1 VKPTPTQCASPSP
14 APGGVRASFSP
25 GNMVGELRQDGF
37 LALAE
42 RARGNIDACNP
53 DKKRITVRFDMHVHD
68 NEIGLVRDAVNDPPG
83 DVKMAKC
90 CAYAIRDAQ
99 HAGQKLGEHGIYSS
113 AEVTWR

>member
-1 VKPTPTQCASPSP
+1 
-14 APGGVRASFSP
+14 
-25 GNMVGELRQDGF
+25 MVGELRQDGF

-68 NEIGLVRDAVNDPPG
+68 NKIGLVRDAVNDDPG

-99 HAGQKLGEHGIYSS
+99 FAGQKIGEHGIYSS